1 MNKMLKNLLYVVLF
15 FALISILPKVTTRL
29 QKFAE
34 QFDPRAKVAVIKI
47 EGTIYDSSSL
57 NKQLLTYFKDK
68 DIKAILLKLEC
79 SGSAAGSGEILFRE
93 INTLKKKYP
102 KPIISF
108 VENLCASGGYYIAS
122 ATDYI
127 IAPGSSVI
135 GSIGN
140 TFSYMFDI
148 NKLLKQNHIEYSD
161 LKAGEY
167 KLSTNPFVARTDQ
180 DKQMLQSVLDS
191 SYEQFVSD
199 IATARRLSLKSKDQW
214 ANGRLFTGKQA
225 LKLGLIDKVGGPTD
239 VIEIIKEKALIDKE
253 IKWVRKKKKTSFWD
267 MWKKTDDSDKMFSF
281 VNALCTYVESR
292 YCNAG
297 LKY

>member
-1 MNKMLKNLLYVVLF
+1 MNKMLKNLIYVVLF

-47 EGTIYDSSSL
+47 EGTIYDSSAL

-127 IAPGSSVI
+127 IAPGSSII